1 MAKNRHFYG
10 FFARFRAIFGV
21 LQRTLTPSLR
31 RFESYYPSQ
40 KQFLAEEEPDPP
52 DNIRGVLQYGELYY

>member
-1 MAKNRHFYG
+1 MGYRQAVR
-10 FFARFRAIFGV
+10 
-21 LQRTLTPSLR
+21 QRTLTPSLR